1 MEQTDAYTIM
11 SSPGALPTD
20 ALSLLVAEDAY
31 SAWLLDQFGVL
42 HDGVDPYEHAI
53 DLVRKLK
60 EEKQARLVILTNSAR
75 SAPHTYKRLEG
86 MGFKR
91 EWFCGVATSG
101 DVCTRVLSLTPGQHD
116 DKLLPREH
124 PLWKDISGRNISEEG
139 KRKRRCLHF
148 TWSKFDKVTG
158 IDLDALD
165 IEVTTDPEQADFV
178 LVHWMD
184 CIALEGN
191 QELRK
196 VSEEDIEDLL
206 AQCAKFSLPMLVA
219 NPDIVACKGEA
230 LLPMPGSLA
239 VKYKELGVP
248 IEKIH
253 LLGKPSPI
261 MYNYAKDSFLS
272 DVPKSEIIAVGDSL
286 EHDIKGACTWEVDSA
301 FITRGI
307 HCNDLHECEIP
318 EDMWV
323 NKDELEKLCLE
334 HNADPTICSE
344 FFGL

>member
-1 MEQTDAYTIM
+1 MLCRAGAASSEVEQTDAYTIM

-42 HDGVDPYEHAI
+42 HDGVDPYDHAI

-124 PLWKDISGRNISEEG
+124 PLWKDISGRNISEEGKRKG

-261 MYNYAKDSFLS
+261 MYNYAKGKTDVSECVRARVPGCLLTCFFIFFPFSF
-272 DVPKSEIIAVGDSL
+272 E
-286 EHDIKGACTWEVDSA
+286 
-301 FITRGI
+301 
-307 HCNDLHECEIP
+307 
-318 EDMWV
+318 
-323 NKDELEKLCLE
+323 
-334 HNADPTICSE
+334 
-344 FFGL
+344 